1 MGFRIQPMMRLRH
14 CRYGVGHLHTLVKV
28 DVPVTPFTASYQDF
42 PDQTANNQR
51 ICGSSPSCGSGVCTA
66 SVSIIHILVWW
77 GQNAT
82 APVTPFQSALV
93 ICPALNVTAPLRWLM
108 YFAFFS

>member
-14 CRYGVGHLHTLVKV
+14 CGYGVGHLHTLVKV

-66 SVSIIHILVWW
+66 TATGFVAIVRIQTEASLSDLSLSWENCRDSIGAAIS
-77 GQNAT
+77 QNLGT
-82 APVTPFQSALV
+82 
-93 ICPALNVTAPLRWLM
+93 
-108 YFAFFS
+108 